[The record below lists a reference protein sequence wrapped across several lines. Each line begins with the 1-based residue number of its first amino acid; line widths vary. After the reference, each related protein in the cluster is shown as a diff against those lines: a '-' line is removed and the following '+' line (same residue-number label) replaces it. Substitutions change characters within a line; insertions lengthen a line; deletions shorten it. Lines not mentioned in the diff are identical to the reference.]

1 MGHGQ
6 TRLVERLL
14 AVHEQVEIDRPRPV
28 VRPLAGASEQPFEL
42 KEEVEQL
49 ARRQLG
55 FHLDGRVQEGGLV
68 EEAPWLGLANRGDGA
83 YVDPLAQQLDRVT
96 EHRLAVAEVRTQAD
110 IGACHNAN
118 LTEALHPSAPRG
130 VELHDVLAAL
140 LAAALAIAAPAAP
153 ARPGATLVQLT
164 ERGACADA
172 VAVVRAGGTVVAP
185 ELRVYRLPEAAPSR
199 LVSSLRADA
208 ALQTLERDRPSGRLL
223 ATTADDPLVAEEWW
237 RDMVGIQ
244 GLTPPGPGKPVTVVD
259 SGISSAHPEFTGR
272 ANLELLNPQE
282 PAPLGGEHGTMVSS
296 LVGAPVNG
304 VGMVGIYPDAV
315 LREWDAALGEGRA
328 LATSDIVAGIVAA
341 ARRGPGVINL
351 SLGGPDRDSLVEQA
365 VGLAMRSGSLVVAA
379 AGNEGRDGVA
389 GYPAALPHVLTVG
402 ATTRNG
408 AVAGFS
414 TPSRY
419 VDLAAPGADMLV
431 ASAQSNS
438 WQSGASGTSFSA
450 PLVSGAAA
458 WVWTA
463 RPELDNTQLFEVMR
477 RSSRDIPPAGKDNVS
492 GFGELD
498 VGRALTWP
506 APIPDPREPNDDMEF
521 VRPSGFFATG
531 TAPLTTTSRTRSSL
545 AARLDSVEDPRD
557 LYRVWLP
564 ARRSVRVTVRS
575 AVDVNLA
582 VWKQGT
588 FTVEQPPR
596 GARLAVS
603 ARAGTGNEGLVVKAA
618 PQGRWAYV
626 AVTPGR
632 SVPGAEYR
640 LSVAAS

>member
-1 MGHGQ
+1 
-6 TRLVERLL
+6 
-14 AVHEQVEIDRPRPV
+14 V
-28 VRPLAGASEQPFEL
+28 V
-42 KEEVEQL
+42 
-49 ARRQLG
+49 
-55 FHLDGRVQEGGLV
+55 
-68 EEAPWLGLANRGDGA
+68 
-83 YVDPLAQQLDRVT
+83 
-96 EHRLAVAEVRTQAD
+96 
-110 IGACHNAN
+110 
-118 LTEALHPSAPRG
+118 
-130 VELHDVLAAL
+130 AAL
-140 LAAALAIAAPAAP
+140 LGAALAFAAPGAP
-153 ARPGATLVQLT
+153 ASQGPTLVQLT

-172 VAVVRAGGTVVAP
+172 VAVVRAGGTVLAA
-185 ELRVYRLPEAAPSR
+185 ELRLYRLPAGAPGR
-199 LVSSLRADA
+199 LVSSLRAHA

-223 ATTADDPLVAEEWW
+223 ATKADDPLVADEWW

-259 SGISSAHPEFTGR
+259 SGVSSTHPEFAGR
-272 ANLELLNPQE
+272 ANLELLNSQE

-296 LVGAPVNG
+296 LIGAPVNG

-328 LATSDIVAGIVAA
+328 LSTSDIVAGIVAA
-341 ARRGPGVINL
+341 ARRSPGVINL
-351 SLGGPDRDSLVEQA
+351 SLGGPDRDSLLEQA
-365 VGLAMRSGSLVVAA
+365 VGLAVRSGSLVVAA
-379 AGNEGRDGVA
+379 AGNDGPSGTA

-408 AVAGFS
+408 SVAGFS
-414 TPSRY
+414 TQSRY
-419 VDLAAPGADMLV
+419 VDLAAPGADMMV

-458 WVWTA
+458 WVWTQ

-477 RSSRDIPPAGKDNVS
+477 HSARDVPPTGKDISS

-531 TAPLTTTSRTRSSL
+531 AAPLTTTGRTRASL

-564 ARRSVRVTVRS
+564 ARRSVRVTLRS
-575 AVDVNLA
+575 GVDVNLA
-582 VWKQGT
+582 VWKEGT

-603 ARAGTGNEGLVVKAA
+603 AHAGTGNEGLVVKAA
-618 PQGRWAYV
+618 PRGRWAYV
-626 AVTPGR
+626 AVAPGR
-632 SVPGAEYR
+632 GASAADYR
-640 LSVAAS
+640 LSVVAS